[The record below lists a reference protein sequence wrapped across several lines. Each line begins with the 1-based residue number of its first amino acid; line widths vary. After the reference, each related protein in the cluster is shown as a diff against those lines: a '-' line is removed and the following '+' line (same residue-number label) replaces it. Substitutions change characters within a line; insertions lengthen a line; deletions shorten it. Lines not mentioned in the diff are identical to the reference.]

1 MKFPKCQAKGCK
13 NRSIFY
19 LTCSG
24 KYVCSDDKA
33 ARYNEYAVDL
43 DEECIP
49 LITPEP
55 VKALLRTINQCRK
68 ELEFSPFTFGHL
80 STPEEYEGLNLT
92 IKGHIEDILIQLE
105 AAQRKK
111 TYYMFECLLQQAKKV
126 EKILTQDKIFQKYA
140 VIKLWKEAES
150 AITGDLQVN
159 SASISEQLIEES
171 KNPQNFLLP
180 YNFQSNPLLEEILIL
195 QRSKH
200 LSHLEQTVSQLKTQ
214 RRGVQSDHQKLISE
228 LQSKRT
234 RKKLKIRNLRLNLK
248 AQIKEKSKAQEEY
261 KNSLKSKQRDIA
273 EMQKVIGKLE
283 EESKKS
289 EIENFRLKQSISDG
303 IETLKRERLENQAVR
318 VRDNILYQRAK
329 QKLLFVI
336 DEYTYTETS
345 FLYKH
350 INSLL
355 EESSIVKDFLQFYFP
370 KNLDGLNFN
379 DNSILSDE
387 LDEYA
392 NQLVEVS
399 SRVGIEVRIA
409 NFKISQENLI
419 ALLSAYKHKRSF
431 TFDSCILDLSSVPCF
446 LGALKGCLIQEL
458 YLTGCGHCSRSDWAE
473 QPSQIENLVAG
484 LAQEEDLKESL
495 KVIGLE
501 KCGIEQEK
509 AEQIVKENGL
519 EDVIVLMW

>member
-13 NRSIFY
+13 KRSIFY
-19 LTCSG
+19 LTRSG

-43 DEECIP
+43 DEECIT

-180 YNFQSNPLLEEILIL
+180 HNFQSNPLLEEILIL

-200 LSHLEQTVSQLKTQ
+200 LSHLEQIVSQLKTQ
-214 RRGVQSDHQKLISE
+214 RRGVQLDHQKLISE

-248 AQIKEKSKAQEEY
+248 AQIEEKSKAQEEY

-273 EMQKVIGKLE
+273 EMQKIIGKLE

-289 EIENFRLKQSISDG
+289 EMENFRLKQSISDG

-318 VRDNILYQRAK
+318 VRDNILYQRGRLK
-329 QKLLFVI
+329 MC
-336 DEYTYTETS
+336 
-345 FLYKH
+345 
-350 INSLL
+350 
-355 EESSIVKDFLQFYFP
+355 SS
-370 KNLDGLNFN
+370 
-379 DNSILSDE
+379 
-387 LDEYA
+387 
-392 NQLVEVS
+392 
-399 SRVGIEVRIA
+399 
-409 NFKISQENLI
+409 
-419 ALLSAYKHKRSF
+419 
-431 TFDSCILDLSSVPCF
+431 
-446 LGALKGCLIQEL
+446 
-458 YLTGCGHCSRSDWAE
+458 
-473 QPSQIENLVAG
+473 
-484 LAQEEDLKESL
+484 
-495 KVIGLE
+495 
-501 KCGIEQEK
+501 
-509 AEQIVKENGL
+509 
-519 EDVIVLMW
+519 